1 MLFNFR
7 KCLQRCL
14 PQHFH
19 NNRRFLFS
27 LTLNH
32 LRCRNFRLLLNDR
45 WLLEW
50 LGVQFWLSTDSRR
63 YLLWWDFYFCCLN
76 DGLNFN
82 MHNWF
87 GFFRCHN
94 GFGFFNM
101 HNWFGFIRCHNVFR
115 FFNMHNWIFFLNMSY
130 WFLSMNW
137 FWLFC
142 RYLMVWLKYRIKL
155 YLSSNLT
162 LLIKYEQFVINSR
175 PEKRHKE
182 GTCTHLITILRVF
195 IHHTDLYRACHI
207 GCRFNWKCEGF
218 IPTRSFTRTLM
229 SFCFL
234 LRLSLNLNDGVRIHV
249 KHVSVINKNSINY
262 CYRKCTRG
270 KNRMWFRHIRQL
282 HLH

>member
-1 MLFNFR
+1 
-7 KCLQRCL
+7 
-14 PQHFH
+14 
-19 NNRRFLFS
+19 
-27 LTLNH
+27 
-32 LRCRNFRLLLNDR
+32 
-45 WLLEW
+45 
-50 LGVQFWLSTDSRR
+50 
-63 YLLWWDFYFCCLN
+63 
-76 DGLNFN
+76 
-82 MHNWF
+82 
-87 GFFRCHN
+87 
-94 GFGFFNM
+94 
-101 HNWFGFIRCHNVFR
+101 
-115 FFNMHNWIFFLNMSY
+115 
-130 WFLSMNW
+130 
-137 FWLFC
+137 
-142 RYLMVWLKYRIKL
+142 MVWLKYRIKL

-234 LRLSLNLNDGVRIHV
+234 WRLSLYLNDGVRIHV

-282 HLH
+282 HLHWDRAGRFILILQILLFCGTFVSVNQLRNRYNSCLSYMIIRSEIFLEDRHLQSVKFLYCTSLPSIVDVEFPIPNGSLVTRPVRRPAELFGDASPGKIYESEGIHFIEHVCIVGDVSSDELDRKFIGTLPGRHSLLIHQFNLKY